1 MQPYSSFLLEFVLLA
16 SRNLSL
22 CVLLV
27 MFQGFPAYF
36 LFTFFLFFHNVSV
49 DSWFSPKVSSH
60 SNRIVPPMYFVYWD
74 DLPALLHLHAQA
86 EKQLWDPAL
95 LELSHD
101 TDSSFVFLQPRQVTL
116 HVQLQ
121 QVYLLHLSQPPEL
134 WAGALGKGQILQVS
148 EYSPIYPPFTLSAGR
163 SLLTSS

>member
-1 MQPYSSFLLEFVLLA
+1 
-16 SRNLSL
+16 
-22 CVLLV
+22 
-27 MFQGFPAYF
+27 
-36 LFTFFLFFHNVSV
+36 
-49 DSWFSPKVSSH
+49 
-60 SNRIVPPMYFVYWD
+60 MYFVYCA
-74 DLPALLHLHAQA
+74 DLPALLHLQAQA

-101 TDSSFVFLQPRQVTL
+101 TDSSCLCVFLQPRQVTL

-134 WAGALGKGQILQVS
+134 WAGALGKGQILQCYSEQVS

-163 SLLTSS
+163 SL